1 MEQKTSLKSI
11 FEAHQRDL
19 KSKLDGF
26 LLPRDVNNVQKEVT
40 NYLNKLLD
48 AEGDFR
54 QNLTQAE
61 DYILQAAM
69 SLLNAQQDIAKELF
83 VAKIEKRKEKDNTFS
98 EKPEASSKV
107 INKNQFPLT
116 LGGTLVGGAAGA
128 IIGSWGA
135 VIGAIA
141 GTAIV
146 LYYASESNTSPAQST
161 INNSISA
168 QLMDSPLN
176 TDAFMIIVS
185 KICASV
191 DSLIETFRSQIN
203 RVVDKYENQQKQ
215 TIEKEYRF
223 LLECIQSLLGYERT
237 HDENSEKYAKKLRT
251 RIEDLAECL
260 ENYNLTVENYNG
272 SNDSWFEFVVSPESK
287 ESRMVL
293 PAIVK
298 NNIAVIKGKVFVP
311 NK

>member
-191 DSLIETFRSQIN
+191 DSLIETFRSIN
-203 RVVDKYENQQKQ
+203 MKTNKNKQ
-215 TIEKEYRF
+215 
-223 LLECIQSLLGYERT
+223 L
-237 HDENSEKYAKKLRT
+237 KK
-251 RIEDLAECL
+251 
-260 ENYNLTVENYNG
+260 
-272 SNDSWFEFVVSPESK
+272 S
-287 ESRMVL
+287 
-293 PAIVK
+293 IV
-298 NNIAVIKGKVFVP
+298 FY
-311 NK
+311 